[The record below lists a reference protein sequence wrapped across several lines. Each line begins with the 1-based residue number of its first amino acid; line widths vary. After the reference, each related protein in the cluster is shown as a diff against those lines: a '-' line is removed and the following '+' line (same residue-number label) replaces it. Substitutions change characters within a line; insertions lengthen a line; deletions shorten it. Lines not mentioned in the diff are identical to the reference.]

1 MSRRG
6 VRSHASR
13 LGDPGWPRPQ
23 HRHKLPEVSRFNP
36 PPPAPNPTTHNRSH
50 RATATQ
56 PFGQFSGQRRFG
68 DSSVSTWGP
77 PELSSQPHGPRTS
90 LAPRAARQRRPPGNR
105 PLNRHLKRSF
115 ALYETPWRKG
125 KRREAEAPP
134 PTQGH
139 VHGRS
144 LPLLLGALRL
154 SPAHRAARGRRLGP
168 EERSVP
174 LSFKVSSFILA
185 TASSA
190 FRSLFPATRG
200 QKTQRPLRA
209 ELVQK
214 LPNAAGRYDPCF
226 EVAQP
231 RPLP

>member
-1 MSRRG
+1 MEKRKKARSRG
-6 VRSHASR
+6 TA
-13 LGDPGWPRPQ
+13 PRP
-23 HRHKLPEVSRFNP
+23 P
-36 PPPAPNPTTHNRSH
+36 P
-50 RATATQ
+50 
-56 PFGQFSGQRRFG
+56 
-68 DSSVSTWGP
+68 
-77 PELSSQPHGPRTS
+77 
-90 LAPRAARQRRPPGNR
+90 
-105 PLNRHLKRSF
+105 
-115 ALYETPWRKG
+115 
-125 KRREAEAPP
+125 
-134 PTQGH
+134 QGH

-185 TASSA
+185 TTSSA
-190 FRSLFPATRG
+190 FGSLFPATRG

>member
-1 MSRRG
+1 MRRRG
-6 VRSHASR
+6 EKEKGEKQR
-13 LGDPGWPRPQ
+13 
-23 HRHKLPEVSRFNP
+23 HRP
-36 PPPAPNPTTHNRSH
+36 PPPP
-50 RATATQ
+50 
-56 PFGQFSGQRRFG
+56 
-68 DSSVSTWGP
+68 
-77 PELSSQPHGPRTS
+77 
-90 LAPRAARQRRPPGNR
+90 
-105 PLNRHLKRSF
+105 
-115 ALYETPWRKG
+115 
-125 KRREAEAPP
+125 
-134 PTQGH
+134 QGH

-154 SPAHRAARGRRLGP
+154 SPAHRAARGRRLGL

-190 FRSLFPATRG
+190 FGSLFPATRG